1 MQLAIDSRV
10 FVFHDDNERK
20 TRWWNARFP
29 PQVIAQ
35 ISPRILTRLGDFLSR
50 RIEIHRRATHS
61 GERKLA
67 TDTNHGQKQHL
78 KQRNPSLW
86 IQAERNKKLTL
97 TILHAFWRLRISFPS
112 RRRELLS
119 LGSGDVLFKIFIN
132 TCKLSILIIV
142 LRDLDFSAGCIT
154 CTYEFGIFCCV
165 KLTMPLTEA
174 KYKNH
179 DAKCMGQ
186 KRRVVAWV
194 KVARWIP
201 SKIWIFNNVCLN
213 RLVSP

>member
-35 ISPRILTRLGDFLSR
+35 ISPRILTRRGDFLSR

-67 TDTNHGQKQHL
+67 TDTSHGQKQHL
-78 KQRNPSLW
+78 KQRNSSLW

-97 TILHAFWRLRISFPS
+97 TILHAIWRLRISFPS

-132 TCKLSILIIV
+132 ICKLSLLIIV
-142 LRDLDFSAGCIT
+142 FIWFSFLRWLYYVHIRIRYFLLCQTSHATHGSKESRCEMHGTKTWSCSVSQSGTMDSIKDLN
-154 CTYEFGIFCCV
+154 
-165 KLTMPLTEA
+165 L
-174 KYKNH
+174 
-179 DAKCMGQ
+179 
-186 KRRVVAWV
+186 
-194 KVARWIP
+194 
-201 SKIWIFNNVCLN
+201 
-213 RLVSP
+213 

>member
-35 ISPRILTRLGDFLSR
+35 ISPRILTRRGDFLSR

-97 TILHAFWRLRISFPS
+97 TILHAFWRLRIAFLS
-112 RRRELLS
+112 RRRKLLS

-132 TCKLSILIIV
+132 TCKRNLV
-142 LRDLDFSAGCIT
+142 FSTGYIT

-165 KLTMPLTEA
+165 KLIMPLTKA

-179 DAKCMGQ
+179 DTKCTGQ
-186 KRRVVAWV
+186 KRRVVAWA
-194 KVARWIP
+194 KVVRRIP
-201 SKIWIFNNVCLN
+201 SKIFNNVCLN